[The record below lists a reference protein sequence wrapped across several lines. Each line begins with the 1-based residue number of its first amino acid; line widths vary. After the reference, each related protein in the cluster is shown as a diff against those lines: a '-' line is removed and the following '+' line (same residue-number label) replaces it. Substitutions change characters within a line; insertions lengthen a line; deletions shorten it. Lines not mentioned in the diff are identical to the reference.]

1 MQSAITNEEARKAG
15 FIHAI
20 SISFLILHFLAFF
33 VMILQ
38 NSRILDYIL
47 LSVTFISTI
56 FTIYFNKHGK
66 TKLAGYIFCLSFNI
80 VSLLFMVFSMALG
93 FFSSAWQLAGVM
105 TLSIMLAGMSIS
117 QEAIIRF
124 TILNFS
130 FILFT
135 PLFFIEVNIK
145 SIYLSLPTLAFA
157 ILMGTISWL
166 YQRSLDNSR
175 AQTAALFSQVQDNAK
190 ELAVKNEELEKLDR
204 MKDEFLA
211 NTSHELRTPLNGI
224 IGLAES
230 LIDGAAG
237 PVSEKMEHNL
247 AMIMNSGRRL
257 TSLVSDILDFS
268 KLHSDELNLNKRP
281 MHLRGVTQVVFE
293 LSEPLMGNKH
303 LRLVNEINVPT
314 PWVEADENRIQQILH
329 NLIGN
334 AIKFTQEGTI
344 TVSAQDQG
352 HMLAISVTDTGIG
365 IAKESQGHIFES
377 FQQADGSAVRE
388 YGGTGL
394 GLAVTKQL
402 VELHG
407 GEVWV
412 ESEVG
417 QGSSFTFTLPI
428 VREHS
433 AKLGDMEKITASSK
447 YEAVG
452 KQNVTPLRTDYQN
465 NKTPIPTQVQ
475 RASTSLFDH
484 PEAVSP
490 LKKTTKTFKSIR
502 SGRQFHIL
510 IVDDEPINLQVLTNH
525 LEVQN
530 FNVTSAI
537 DGIEALSLLRSGEQ
551 FDVVI
556 LDIMMPRMSGYE
568 VCRRLRDHYLPHQ
581 LPVVMLT
588 AKDQVSDL
596 VTGFEA
602 GANDYLIKPF
612 SKDELLARINTHLR
626 LAKLN
631 EAYGRFVPHEFLDF
645 LGKNSIIDVKLG
657 DQIQQEM
664 TVLFSDIRSFT
675 NLSENMSPQ
684 DNFKFINAYLGRV
697 GPIIREYNGFI
708 DKYIGDAIMALFAGP
723 ADDALQAAIA
733 MQEAVDHYNTHR
745 ANSGYP
751 PIRIG
756 VGLHRGSMMLGTVGE
771 KARMDGTV
779 ISDAVNL
786 AARLEGLTKLYGA
799 GIVISKTM
807 MSQLEDPKQYSFR
820 FLGEAKV
827 KGKINAVAVFECLN
841 GDTPDVMEKK
851 LKHRKEF
858 ETGVILYQ
866 RQEYASA
873 RTLFNKVLAD
883 YPTDP
888 AAQLYL
894 QRTTNILE
902 ARMQAELESV
912 SLLANL

>member
-1 MQSAITNEEARKAG
+1 MFNDLATAIYSA
-15 FIHAI
+15 
-20 SISFLILHFLAFF
+20 
-33 VMILQ
+33 
-38 NSRILDYIL
+38 
-47 LSVTFISTI
+47 
-56 FTIYFNKHGK
+56 
-66 TKLAGYIFCLSFNI
+66 
-80 VSLLFMVFSMALG
+80 
-93 FFSSAWQLAGVM
+93 
-105 TLSIMLAGMSIS
+105 
-117 QEAIIRF
+117 
-124 TILNFS
+124 
-130 FILFT
+130 
-135 PLFFIEVNIK
+135 
-145 SIYLSLPTLAFA
+145 LPTIGFA
-157 ILMGTISWL
+157 VFIGVISWL
-166 YQRSLDNSR
+166 YQRSLEKSH
-175 AQTAALFSQVQDNAK
+175 AQTLLLFSQVQDNAK
-190 ELAVKNEELEKLDR
+190 ELAQKNEQLKKLDK

-224 IGLAES
+224 IGLADS

-237 PVSEKMEHNL
+237 PVSEKMRHNL

-257 TSLVSDILDFS
+257 TSLVNDILDFS
-268 KLHSDELNLNKRP
+268 KINNQELLLQKRP

-293 LSEPLMGNKH
+293 LSEPLMGNKP
-303 LRLVNEINVPT
+303 LQLINQIGVET
-314 PWVEADENRIQQILH
+314 PWVDADENRMQQILY
-329 NLIGN
+329 NLLGN
-334 AIKFTQEGTI
+334 AIKFTEQGTI
-344 TVSAQDQG
+344 TVSAEDQG
-352 HMLAISVTDTGIG
+352 EMLAVSVTDTGIG
-365 IAKESQGHIFES
+365 IAKKSQEKIFES
-377 FQQADGSAVRE
+377 FQQLDGSTVRE

-402 VELHG
+402 VELHE
-407 GEVWV
+407 GEIYV

-417 QGSSFTFTLPI
+417 QGSCFTFTLPI

-433 AKLGDMEKITASSK
+433 AELQETEEVAQSQGYDRMLKQTTVPRLPNSSNKIRPVS
-447 YEAVG
+447 
-452 KQNVTPLRTDYQN
+452 
-465 NKTPIPTQVQ
+465 
-475 RASTSLFDH
+475 
-484 PEAVSP
+484 SP
-490 LKKTTKTFKSIR
+490 LQSASVSTLKAAEAISIFR
-502 SGRQFHIL
+502 DPARMQNFVRHGRKFHIL

-530 FNVTSAI
+530 FEVTSAI
-537 DGIEALSLLRSGEQ
+537 DGVEALALLKDGRQ
-551 FDVVI
+551 FDVVV

-568 VCRRLRDHYLPHQ
+568 VCRRLRDYYLPHQ

-602 GANDYLIKPF
+602 GANDYLTKPF
-612 SKDELLARINTHLR
+612 SKDELLARVNTHLR

-657 DQIQQEM
+657 DQVQQEM

-675 NLSENMSPQ
+675 SLSENMTPE

-708 DKYIGDAIMALFAGP
+708 DKYIGDAIMALFPGP
-723 ADDALQAAIA
+723 ADDALQSAIA
-733 MQEAVDHYNTHR
+733 MQEAVDHYNGHR
-745 ANSGYP
+745 AKSGYP

-799 GIVISKTM
+799 GIVISKNM
-807 MSQLEDPKQYSFR
+807 MSQLKDPKQYSFR

-827 KGKINAVAVFECLN
+827 KGKSRAVAVFECLN
-841 GDTPDVMEKK
+841 GDSPEIMEQK
-851 LKHRKEF
+851 LKHRQDF

-866 RQEYASA
+866 RQEYAAA
-873 RTLFNKVLAD
+873 RTLFNRVLAG
-883 YPTDP
+883 YPADP

-894 QRTTNILE
+894 QRTTNVLE
-902 ARMQAELESV
+902 AKMQAELESV